1 NRKLFLEKE
10 KGQCFVSFNA
20 SALMRGDYKSRMDGY
35 AIGIQNGFFSVNDVR
50 RMENMDPISEKD
62 GGDLYLINGNMLP
75 LKMAGAY
82 ARKALEES
90 GGDGPD
96 E

>member
-1 NRKLFLEKE
+1 
-10 KGQCFVSFNA
+10 
-20 SALMRGDYKSRMDGY
+20 
-35 AIGIQNGFFSVNDVR
+35 
-50 RMENMDPISEKD
+50 MDPISEED
-62 GGDLYLINGNMLP
+62 GGDLYLVNGNMLP

-82 ARKALEES
+82 AKKALEES

>member
-1 NRKLFLEKE
+1 M
-10 KGQCFVSFNA
+10 SFNA

-35 AIGIQNGFFSVNDVR
+35 SIGIQNGFFSVNDVR
-50 RMENMDPISEKD
+50 RMENMDPISQED

-82 ARKALEES
+82 AKKAMGENVKEPE
-90 GGDGPD
+90 G
-96 E
+96 